1 MFRARLPSIF
11 RHISQNATPA
21 TELAPC
27 RHLTQPWQCDS
38 QKARSTTRLKCCA
51 CHAKWRWMRPKC
63 CAGRENSSCQNV
75 AKVLC
80 LPHKTI
86 FDTLQSTSEC
96 HEVPRLAKRSN
107 ATFETSKNDTFCRTY
122 HRHGHAALTRTV
134 ANGCEH
140 KRNVER
146 THPQPPEWVGNPCHA
161 FGKNS
166 CSGPKT
172 QGQWGTKGCKT
183 LIDRAHCKADFPSA
197 WVLWS
202 NNIIAPLRLV
212 HLQNSV
218 PQSGQFSSN
227 ICDYHCK
234 NFQDQAAPG
243 FQTESP
249 GFQTESPGSPMQQW
263 LFSLLHICLLLQ
275 CKYPSYTNVT

>member
-146 THPQPPEWVGNPCHA
+146 THPQPP
-161 FGKNS
+161 
-166 CSGPKT
+166 
-172 QGQWGTKGCKT
+172 
-183 LIDRAHCKADFPSA
+183 D
-197 WVLWS
+197 
-202 NNIIAPLRLV
+202 
-212 HLQNSV
+212 
-218 PQSGQFSSN
+218 PQSESGTLATHSGKTVVLVPKRRVNGGQKGARLWLTARIARPTS
-227 ICDYHCK
+227 
-234 NFQDQAAPG
+234 QAPG
-243 FQTESP
+243 SFDLT
-249 GFQTESPGSPMQQW
+249 T
-263 LFSLLHICLLLQ
+263 
-275 CKYPSYTNVT
+275 